1 MPTKDPITVTGLIA
15 TVLLAFGAILLYFT
29 PVAETAPRTTLVSPF
44 KETSNTSASAASQP
58 TPPPAPPLPPAL
70 TLSDAEIK
78 ALAPADRARYEKMRQ
93 DLQQTLQKV
102 TTLEQ
107 ENSRLQQTVAEHDA
121 KNKQL
126 DEEISKMRSAEN
138 SSTPQLAQ

>member
-1 MPTKDPITVTGLIA
+1 MPTKDPITVTGFVA
-15 TVLLAFGAILLYFT
+15 TVLLALGAILLYFT
-29 PVAETAPRTTLVSPF
+29 PVAETAPQTALVSPF
-44 KETSNTSASAASQP
+44 KDTRNASASATSQP
-58 TPPPAPPLPPAL
+58 TPPPVPPLPATI
-70 TLSDAEIK
+70 TLSDAELK
-78 ALAPADRARYEKMRQ
+78 ALTPADRARYEKMRQ

-107 ENSRLQQTVAEHDA
+107 ENSRLQQTVAQHDA

-138 SSTPQLAQ
+138 SSTAQLAQ

>member
-1 MPTKDPITVTGLIA
+1 MPTKDPITVTGFVA
-15 TVLLAFGAILLYFT
+15 TALLALGAILLYFT
-29 PVAETAPRTTLVSPF
+29 PVAETAPQTTLVSPF
-44 KETSNTSASAASQP
+44 KETRNASASATSQP
-58 TPPPAPPLPPAL
+58 TPPPAPPLPATI
-70 TLSDAEIK
+70 TLSDAELK
-78 ALAPADRARYEKMRQ
+78 ALTPADRARYEKMRQ

-107 ENSRLQQTVAEHDA
+107 ENSRLQQTVAQHDA

-138 SSTPQLAQ
+138 SSTAQLAQ